1 MRFVKRL
8 NVFAK
13 VLASPLLVMLLMA
26 AVGTLT
32 IHSMGDVITSVSD
45 LGRRSV
51 LLQGSLTIEA
61 NFYQQMA
68 YIRDYMLFGDDGS
81 LKSIDAAQDTVYASL
96 DEMLDH
102 AVSEE
107 TVQRI
112 KTLKT
117 LQEQYDSVLDS
128 VAEQARKGNAE
139 QAAVLLKSKGAPL
152 LQSILEE
159 SGKVVERQTRLDKE
173 ERATLQ
179 SNAQSSQLVTL
190 VSLVAALVGGFAL
203 AIIVARGIVRPIR
216 NLADAATK
224 MADGDLSISEL
235 PVRSHD
241 EIGRTTQAFNKM
253 LASLR
258 EVVRGIGLA
267 SQSVMS
273 ASEQLSAAAE
283 QAANGAA
290 GSSQAIAQVASGSA
304 EQASSTAQA
313 SASVE
318 QLRDAIQQIAASAGK
333 MAADVQ
339 VAAQVQ
345 NDMAHELDDM
355 TQTAAATAEGS
366 AQTAQRARAV
376 AEVVERTLHE
386 IEQVGAVVGQSAERI
401 KELDKLSGQ
410 IGAITDMISGI
421 ADQTNLLALNAA
433 IEAARAG
440 EHGRGFAVVAEEVR
454 KLAEQSAGS
463 AREIAT
469 LIQNIQAG
477 TVEAVKAMNQGTE
490 RLAAS
495 NTLAAEA
502 GQALE
507 QILQLVQQSAV
518 EVERIAK
525 TAEKV
530 KGSAA
535 KAVQTFN
542 DVAAMTQENTAAS
555 EEMAASVAELS
566 TVADRI
572 ARLAEENA
580 AATEEVS
587 ASVEELTAS
596 AEQVSSSAQGLART
610 AAELQAGVE
619 KFRL

>member
-258 EVVRGIGLA
+258 EVVRGISLA